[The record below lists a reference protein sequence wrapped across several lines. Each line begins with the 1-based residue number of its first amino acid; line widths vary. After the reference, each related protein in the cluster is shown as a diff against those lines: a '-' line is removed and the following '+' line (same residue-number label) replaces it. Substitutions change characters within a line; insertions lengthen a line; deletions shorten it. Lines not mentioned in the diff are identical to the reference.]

1 MDETALVNRPADD
14 DRPADEN
21 EIARLVTLGGAAAT
35 LAGSTAILVLGMHR
49 SGTSALT
56 GMLHHLGVGLGAHLM
71 PATNDNP
78 RGYWEH
84 AEIVDVHQSLMAGY
98 GFAWD
103 DLRPLPAAL
112 LGDGPATKRLEAI
125 LQREFADAP
134 LWGVKDPR
142 LCRLLPLWLPVL
154 SRLGVTP
161 RFVLALRHPIEVAA
175 SLRARDGIN
184 VQCAALLWLRHVL
197 EAERATRGAARTIV
211 HYEALVGAAGWH
223 SVAAR
228 MAADLGQSWPAGVAS
243 AAAIDA
249 FLAPELRH
257 NRAGVADSHTASG
270 LGGWLGT
277 VYAAFCAA
285 DPALPD
291 ICDRV
296 QGELDRAGELFL
308 PIVGDMAGGLAEQR
322 AQRQVQD
329 RTVADLTQ
337 RLARAQHEAGELRDL
352 AARAEAEAKARKHW
366 IGAVAPDGSKLPEP
380 LAVEDAYPQWIA
392 ARTATAVAR
401 ADWVAE
407 RIAQWPHVPS
417 LALGMSVPEGNEAA
431 VALTLGSL
439 LGQIAGTWTVQVA
452 AKGDMP
458 PPLAVFPQLV
468 WHRCDDEAPARRLNR
483 LLDESGADFVA
494 LVDAGDQLA
503 PHALFAVADALF
515 RHPEWGALYSDEDR
529 IDLQGARSTPHF
541 KPDFNL
547 DLMRSMPYVGGLLAL
562 RRELFVEVGGFDPRW
577 DGAEEYDLALRLA
590 ERVGASGFG
599 HVADVLYHRLANSG
613 RSRRPAEAICADLPV
628 IVQGHLDRA
637 GVAATAEA
645 GSPQHTCRVR
655 YHHDGPEPLVSIIIP
670 TKNQLHLL
678 KRCIETVL
686 QVTTYQSYEI
696 VVVDN
701 GSDAADACA
710 YLDMIESKLAEI
722 GSRIRVL
729 RHPGAFNFSAMNNR
743 AVREAAHGEYLC
755 LLNNDTAP
763 LDGEWLSEMM
773 SLARRPE
780 VGAVGAK
787 LFYPDGHIQHG
798 GVVLGV
804 GWGLP
809 ADHPYNRDPGAAPG
823 YWGRLQTVQDFSAV
837 TAACLVTRR
846 SLWEEVGGLDEA
858 EFAVSF
864 NDVDYCLR
872 LRAAG
877 HLVVWTPFAK
887 LLHEASVSLRSD
899 VEGKAVAEKN
909 ARFARESLAMYQKWL
924 PQIAFDPAYNR
935 NLSSH
940 GFGFAVETG
949 SAPTWDPEFRP
960 RERVLVYAGDREGC
974 GEYRIIAPS
983 RALFKSGVLH
993 TYETMR
999 LLTAPELARLAPD
1012 SVVFQRQLEWSQ
1024 IAVIETVK
1032 NTSGAFRVFEID
1044 DLITNLPH
1052 QSPHRANIPRDVGQR
1067 LKKALSLC
1075 QRLVVTTEPLARE
1088 FGKWCAETVV
1098 LPNRLEKS
1106 RWLGLAPQR
1115 RQGPK
1120 PRVGWA
1126 GAVGHR
1132 GDLELIRSVVEATR
1146 NEVDWVFFGMCPD
1159 ALRPLIAEYHDWVP
1173 LHDYAKMLASLD
1185 LDLAVAPLAAHPF
1198 NECKSNLR
1206 LLEYGVLG
1214 YPVLCT
1220 DILPYQGDLPV
1231 FRVANRPRDWIRA
1244 IRDLVADR
1252 AACER
1257 AGAELREAVVREWM
1271 LEDHLDEWRRAWL
1284 P

>member
-1 MDETALVNRPADD
+1 MDETTLVDRPTDD
-14 DRPADEN
+14 SRPADEH
-21 EIARLVTLGGAAAT
+21 EIARLVTLGAGEASAT

-56 GMLHHLGVGLGAHLM
+56 GMLHHLGVGLGARLM
-71 PATNDNP
+71 PATSDNP

-84 AEIVDVHQSLMAGY
+84 AEIVAVHQSLMAGY

-112 LGDGPATKRLEAI
+112 LGDGSATKRLEAV
-125 LQREFADAP
+125 LQRDFVDAP

-142 LCRLLPLWLPVL
+142 LCRLLPLWLPML

-197 EAERATRGAARTIV
+197 EAERATRGGTRTIV
-211 HYEALVGAAGWH
+211 HYEALVGAAGWR
-223 SVAAR
+223 SAAAR
-228 MAADLGQSWPAGVAS
+228 MAAELDQSWPTAAVS
-243 AAAIDA
+243 AAGIDA

-257 NRAGVADSHTASG
+257 NRAGGADSRTASG

-277 VYAAFCAA
+277 VYEAFCAA
-285 DPALPD
+285 DPALPN

-296 QGELDRAGELFL
+296 QGELDHAGELFL
-308 PIVGDMAGGLAEQR
+308 PIVGEMVGGLAEQR
-322 AQRQVQD
+322 AQRQIQD
-329 RTVADLTQ
+329 RTAVDLTE
-337 RLARAQHEAGELRDL
+337 RLARAEHEAAELRHR
-352 AARAEAEAKARKHW
+352 AVRAEGEAKALKQGHGPVTVD
-366 IGAVAPDGSKLPEP
+366 GARLIPPP
-380 LAVEDAYPQWIA
+380 AVEDAYPQWIA
-392 ARTATAVAR
+392 ARAATAAAR
-401 ADWVAE
+401 PDWVAE
-407 RIAQWPHVPS
+407 RIVQWPFVPS
-417 LALGMSVPEGNEAA
+417 LALGMVVPEGNEAV
-431 VALTLGSL
+431 VALTLRSL
-439 LGQIAGTWTVQVA
+439 LGQIAGTWTVQVV

-458 PPLAVFPQLV
+458 APLAVFPQLV
-468 WHRCDDEAPARRLNR
+468 WHRCDDEAPADRLNR
-483 LLDESGADFVA
+483 LLGECGADFVA
-494 LVDAGDQLA
+494 LIDAGDQLA

-529 IDLQGARSTPHF
+529 IDLQGAQSTPHF

-577 DGAEEYDLALRLA
+577 DGAEEYDMALRLA
-590 ERVGASGFG
+590 ERVGAPGFG
-599 HVADVLYHRLANSG
+599 HVADVLYHRLASSG
-613 RSRRPAEAICADLPV
+613 RSRRSVEAICADLPK
-628 IVQGHLDRA
+628 IVQGHLDRSR
-637 GVAATAEA
+637 VAAEAES
-645 GSPQHTCRVR
+645 GSPPHTCRVR
-655 YHHDGPEPLVSIIIP
+655 YHHDGPEPLVSIVIP

-678 KRCIETVL
+678 KRCVETVL

-696 VVVDN
+696 IVVDN
-701 GSDAADACA
+701 GSDAADACD
-710 YLDMIESKLAEI
+710 YLAMIESKSAEI

-729 RHPGAFNFSAMNNR
+729 RHPGVFNYSAMNNH
-743 AVREAAHGEYLC
+743 AVREAVHGEYLC

-763 LDGEWLSEMM
+763 LDGEWLSEMV

-780 VGAVGAK
+780 IGAVGSK

-798 GVVLGV
+798 GVLLGV
-804 GWGLP
+804 GWGGA
-809 ADHPYNRDPGAAPG
+809 ADHPYNHEPGAAPG
-823 YWGRLQTVQDFSAV
+823 YWGRLQTVQGFSAV

-858 EFAVSF
+858 ELAVSF

-877 HLVVWTPFAK
+877 HLVVWTPFAR

-899 VEGKAVAEKN
+899 VEGKALADKN
-909 ARFARESLAMYQKWL
+909 ARFARESLAMFRRWM

-935 NLSSH
+935 NLSSLGL
-940 GFGFAVETG
+940 GFSVETT

-960 RERVLVYAGDREGC
+960 RERVLVYAADREGC
-974 GEYRIIAPS
+974 GEYRTIAPS

-1024 IAVIETVK
+1024 IAIIEMVK
-1032 NTSGAFRVFEID
+1032 NTSRTFRVFEID
-1044 DLITNLPH
+1044 DLITNLPR
-1052 QSPHRANIPRDVGQR
+1052 QSPHRANIPPDVGDR

-1075 QRLVVTTEPLARE
+1075 DRLVVSTEPLARE
-1088 FGKWCAETVV
+1088 YGKWCAETVV

-1106 RWLGLAPQR
+1106 RWLGLVPKR
-1115 RQGPK
+1115 RQGSK

-1126 GAVGHR
+1126 GAIGHR
-1132 GDLELIRSVVEATR
+1132 GDLELMRNVVEATR
-1146 NEVDWVFFGMCPD
+1146 REVDWVFFGMCPD
-1159 ALRPLIAEYHDWVP
+1159 ALRPLIAEYHDWVL
-1173 LHDYAKMLASLD
+1173 LHDYAKTLASLD
-1185 LDLAVAPLAAHPF
+1185 LDLAVAPLAPHPF

-1206 LLEYGVLG
+1206 LLEYGILG

-1231 FRVANRPRDWIRA
+1231 FRVPNRPREWIA
-1244 IRDLVADR
+1244 KILELVADR
-1252 AACER
+1252 AALEA
-1257 AGAELREAVVREWM
+1257 AGTRLRQA
-1271 LEDHLDEWRRAWL
+1271 
-1284 P
+1284 